1 MALQINWSHRSKQD
15 LISILTYYAKCL
27 FAVIYKFCFATFA
40 PLRETKT
47 TFLSGLIFFN
57 FIINLWAGFAS
68 GQDYRPKGKFLK
80 DSIKIG
86 EPVHFS
92 LSYTHPR
99 DMELIFPDSNYNFFP
114 FEFLAKQYVSLTKT
128 DSAASKD
135 SVVYTLISFEIDKIQ
150 YLTLPVFLFQDNQDD
165 TVRIFSNIDS
175 VFLKELIKVLP
186 DTVTLKEN
194 TNFQEVALW
203 FNYPRLMIGIG
214 IFLVIAIVIWLISG
228 KQIRR
233 KYRMYKLKKNY
244 RKFVENFDQ
253 IRSDILSGLSRQ
265 NRGESEKDI
274 EKLIILWKHYLSKL
288 ERQHYITFTTKELL
302 KIFKDEVL
310 NQALM
315 DFDKAIYGGEIQD
328 TIEKPL
334 YILQDFAEERYA
346 WRVRQIL
353 VE

>member
-1 MALQINWSHRSKQD
+1 MTKNIL
-15 LISILTYYAKCL
+15 SIL
-27 FAVIYKFCFATFA
+27 
-40 PLRETKT
+40 
-47 TFLSGLIFFN
+47 LIF
-57 FIINLWAGFAS
+57 IIPFSTNS
-68 GQDYRPKGKFLK
+68 QDYRPKGKFLT

-99 DMELIFPDSNYNFFP
+99 DMELIFPDSNYNFSP
-114 FEFLAKQYVSLTKT
+114 FEFIAKKYVSPTKT

-150 YLTLPVFLFQDNQDD
+150 YLTLPVFLFQDNRDD

-175 VFLKELIKVLP
+175 VFLKELIKILP
-186 DTVTLKEN
+186 DTVVLKEN

-203 FNYPRLMIGIG
+203 FNYPRLIIGIG
-214 IFLVIAIVIWLISG
+214 IFLVVAIVIWLIFG
-228 KQIRR
+228 KQFRR

-253 IRSDILSGLSRQ
+253 MRSDILSGLPALRKPDNWQ
-265 NRGESEKDI
+265 AGKSEKDI

-315 DFDKAIYGGEIQD
+315 DFDKAIYGDKIPD

-334 YILQDFAEERYA
+334 YILQDFAEDRYDR
-346 WRVRQIL
+346 RVQQIL